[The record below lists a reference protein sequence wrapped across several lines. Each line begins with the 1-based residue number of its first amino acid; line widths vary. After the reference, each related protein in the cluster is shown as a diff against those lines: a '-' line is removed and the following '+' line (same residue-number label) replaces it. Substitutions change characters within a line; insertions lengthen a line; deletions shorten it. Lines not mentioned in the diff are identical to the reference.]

1 MNAKLLSGWL
11 DAPDTLGREAGAQL
25 DALTRSFP
33 YFQTAQLLYIK
44 TLHNENSFL
53 YNNQLK
59 VAAAYASN
67 RRMLYE
73 LITRKTPVAEKTV
86 PETITVQPQP
96 EPIAEL
102 TAPELTAEVI
112 AEPVVT
118 PEPAATPEP
127 VQTASDTEIVQPE
140 FPKKRFAA
148 SDEWEAGMLRQLQLL
163 HHWRNQPKTVKP
175 ATQPK
180 ETPEPAPQ
188 PEAATETEISAPEEP
203 ASITEP
209 GEPTAADEINTLLY
223 VLAEPGDWE
232 DEPITEELTPE
243 TAEITAEEPAT
254 WEVQP
259 IEETAEEQTAAIAET
274 EIPALLAPE
283 NSSIPATVPD
293 DPIEQLILAG
303 AVNASITQEVDDRW
317 PSPDELQPKQKAT
330 EEPPVAEIAETPV
343 TPETPETPVI
353 AEAAEAVQAEETGE
367 MSFSGWLKKLSHQTP
382 APEPVA
388 ETVQEPVTALPE
400 QKAPE
405 ISTETPE
412 NKVAEQNNTDKIEDE
427 LPEVAEEKIPTEKQ
441 QILDRFIREEPRIKP
456 NKNKFYN
463 PVNMAKQSVQE
474 SDEFITETLARIY
487 VKQGNLSKAIRAYQK
502 LSLKFPEK
510 STYFAA
516 LIEELKRT
524 PK

>member
-73 LITRKTPVAEKTV
+73 LITRKTPVSEKITQ
-86 PETITVQPQP
+86 ETINVQPQP
-96 EPIAEL
+96 EPIAET
-102 TAPELTAEVI
+102 TAPE
-112 AEPVVT
+112 PVADLV
-118 PEPAATPEP
+118 PEPTVIPEP
-127 VQTASDTEIVQPE
+127 VQTASDPEIVQPE

-163 HHWRNQPKTVKP
+163 HHWRNQPETVKP
-175 ATQPK
+175 ATPPN
-180 ETPEPAPQ
+180 ETHEPAPQ
-188 PEAATETEISAPEEP
+188 PEAVTETEIPAPAEQ
-203 ASITEP
+203 ASSNEP

-232 DEPITEELTPE
+232 DEPITEELSAPE
-243 TAEITAEEPAT
+243 TTEITAEEPAT

-259 IEETAEEQTAAIAET
+259 VEDITEEKTAPAAET
-274 EIPALLAPE
+274 EIPALLTPE
-283 NSSIPATVPD
+283 NISIPAALPD

-330 EEPPVAEIAETPV
+330 EEQPAAETPEAPAI
-343 TPETPETPVI
+343 PETPEIAVITETP
-353 AEAAEAVQAEETGE
+353 EAIQPEETGE

-382 APEPVA
+382 ASESSA
-388 ETVQEPVTALPE
+388 ETVQEPENALPE
-400 QKAPE
+400 QKITE
-405 ISTETPE
+405 ISTEIPE
-412 NKVAEQNNTDKIEDE
+412 NKVAEEIYAEKSEAE

-441 QILDRFIREEPRIKP
+441 QIMDRFIREEPRIKP

>member
-73 LITRKTPVAEKTV
+73 LITRKTPVSEKIV

-96 EPIAEL
+96 EPIAET
-102 TAPELTAEVI
+102 TAPETVADLV
-112 AEPVVT
+112 
-118 PEPAATPEP
+118 PEPAVIPEP
-127 VQTASDTEIVQPE
+127 VLTASDTEIVQPE

-163 HHWRNQPKTVKP
+163 HHWRNQPETVKP
-175 ATQPK
+175 ATLPN

-188 PEAATETEISAPEEP
+188 PEAATETEISAPAEP
-203 ASITEP
+203 ASSNEP

-232 DEPITEELTPE
+232 DEPITEELSAPE
-243 TAEITAEEPAT
+243 TTEITAEEPAT

-259 IEETAEEQTAAIAET
+259 VEDITEEKTAPAAET
-274 EIPALLAPE
+274 EIPALLTSE
-283 NSSIPATVPD
+283 NISIPAALPD

-330 EEPPVAEIAETPV
+330 EEQPAAETPEAPA
-343 TPETPETPVI
+343 TPETPEIAVI
-353 AEAAEAVQAEETGE
+353 TETTEAIQTEEAGE

-382 APEPVA
+382 APE
-388 ETVQEPVTALPE
+388 TVQEPENALPE
-400 QKAPE
+400 QKITE
-405 ISTETPE
+405 ISTEIPE
-412 NKVAEQNNTDKIEDE
+412 NKVAEEINVEKSEAE

-441 QILDRFIREEPRIKP
+441 QIMDRFIREEPRIKP

>member
-73 LITRKTPVAEKTV
+73 LITRKTPETAK
-86 PETITVQPQP
+86 PETEIQH
-96 EPIAEL
+96 
-102 TAPELTAEVI
+102 
-112 AEPVVT
+112 
-118 PEPAATPEP
+118 PAAEIIAPEP
-127 VQTASDTEIVQPE
+127 VAEIAPEPFVQAETVQTPSVSEAEIVQPE

-163 HHWRNQPKTVKP
+163 HHWRNQPETVKP
-175 ATQPK
+175 AALAP
-180 ETPEPAPQ
+180 ETS
-188 PEAATETEISAPEEP
+188 ATETQPEITPETAPPPAEP
-203 ASITEP
+203 AS
-209 GEPTAADEINTLLY
+209 EPTAADEINTLLY

-232 DEPITEELTPE
+232 DELITEEPPVSE
-243 TAEITAEEPAT
+243 TTELTAEEPAT

-259 IEETAEEQTAAIAET
+259 VEDISEEKTTPAAET
-274 EIPALLAPE
+274 EIPTLLTPE
-283 NSSIPATVPD
+283 NISIPAALPN

-303 AVNASITQEVDDRW
+303 AVSASITQEVDDRW
-317 PSPDELQPKQKAT
+317 PSPDELQPKPKTT
-330 EEPPVAEIAETPV
+330 EEQPMAEIPAVPDTPEPVATTVTAEPQLPEIT
-343 TPETPETPVI
+343 
-353 AEAAEAVQAEETGE
+353 AEEESGE
-367 MSFSGWLKKLSHQTP
+367 MSFTGWLKKLSHQTP
-382 APEPVA
+382 APESVA
-388 ETVQEPVTALPE
+388 ETVQEPETAQPE
-400 QKAPE
+400 QNVPE
-405 ISTETPE
+405 ISTASVDLKEPEEIITP
-412 NKVAEQNNTDKIEDE
+412 KTEDE
-427 LPEVAEEKIPTEKQ
+427 LPEVREENIPTEKQ